1 MRGSFSANI
10 DWRVYFGPF
19 ICVAN
24 INRQAMA
31 MESTVG
37 ESKALVMKKRIL
49 DLNKDAK
56 VNCVEDFVNK
66 ENVEE
71 RRQTPS
77 WLRRRTEG

>member
-1 MRGSFSANI
+1 
-10 DWRVYFGPF
+10 
-19 ICVAN
+19 
-24 INRQAMA
+24 MA

-56 VNCVEDFVNK
+56 VNYVEDFVNK

-71 RRQTPS
+71 ILKP
-77 WLRRRTEG
+77 LVGC